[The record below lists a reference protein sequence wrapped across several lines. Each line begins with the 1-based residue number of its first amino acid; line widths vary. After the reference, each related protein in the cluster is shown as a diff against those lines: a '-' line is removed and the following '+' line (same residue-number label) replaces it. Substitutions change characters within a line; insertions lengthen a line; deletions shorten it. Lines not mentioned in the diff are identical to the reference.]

1 MKSRDDILLFIKEIM
16 LEMFEIEEH
25 MVTPDARL
33 NEDLDFDSIDAVDM
47 IVKLKEITGKA
58 VVADEFITDE
68 MNLVGQYS
76 TAEELGEDK
85 ADYFVPL
92 RWIKA
97 VEESEAFNE
106 VGLFGNQNTIAQ
118 PRAEKWEH
126 TVKQL
131 KGKWVVE

>member
-1 MKSRDDILLFIKEIM
+1 MWVNIPKTGY
-16 LEMFEIEEH
+16 
-25 MVTPDARL
+25 VGVA
-33 NEDLDFDSIDAVDM
+33 
-47 IVKLKEITGKA
+47 EITGKA
-58 VVADEFITDE
+58 IVADEFITDE
-68 MNLVGQYS
+68 MNLAGHYA

-97 VEESEAFNE
+97 VEESDAFNE
-106 VGLFGNQNTIAQ
+106 VGLFGNQNSIAQ

-131 KGKWVVE
+131 KAKWGVE